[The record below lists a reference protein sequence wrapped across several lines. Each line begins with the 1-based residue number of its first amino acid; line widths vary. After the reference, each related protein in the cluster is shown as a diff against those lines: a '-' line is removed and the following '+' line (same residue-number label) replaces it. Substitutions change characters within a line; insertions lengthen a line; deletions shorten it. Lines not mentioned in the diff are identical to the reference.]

1 MDWLWLAVGLAVLTA
16 GAECL
21 IRGAVALAAAMRVS
35 PLVIGLTVVAFGTST
50 PELVVSLRS
59 GFAGQPEIALGNV
72 IGSNIFNVLV
82 ILGISAIIT
91 PLRVDRQLVR
101 FDVPLMIA
109 MSILVYGLCLDGQL
123 SRIEGA
129 VLATG
134 LVAYTTWSI
143 LKSRRDTNRETV
155 GEFEAEFAEKATST
169 PLQIAFDI
177 VMVIAGLA
185 MLIIGGDLFIG
196 AAVGIARSWGF
207 SELVIGLTL
216 VAAGT
221 SLPEVAASVVAA
233 LKGERDIAVG
243 NVVGSNI
250 FNLMCV
256 AGITGLVVPG
266 GIPVGDMAIARD
278 LPVMVVVAIACMPLF
293 LVGNGVERWEGMIL
307 IAFYV
312 LYACFLVAM
321 AQGNESLIQALTIIG
336 WILAPL
342 AVVAYMTRIGI
353 TLRRKS

>member
-1 MDWLWLAVGLAVLTA
+1 MDWLWLAVGLAVLTG
-16 GAECL
+16 GAEFL

-59 GFAGQPEIALGNV
+59 GFAGQGEIALGNV
-72 IGSNIFNVLV
+72 VGSNIFNVLV

-101 FDVPLMIA
+101 FDVPVMIA
-109 MSILVYGLCLDGQL
+109 LSLLVYGMCFDGRID
-123 SRIEGA
+123 RIEGG
-129 VLATG
+129 VLAIG
-134 LVAYTTWSI
+134 LVAYTGWSI
-143 LKSRRDTNRETV
+143 AKSRRKTNAAIA
-155 GEFEAEFAEKATST
+155 GEFEAEFAEKVAST
-169 PLQIAFDI
+169 PWKLAWDI
-177 VMVIAGLA
+177 VMVIGGLA
-185 MLIIGGDLFIG
+185 MLVVGGDLFIG
-196 AAVGIARSWGF
+196 AAVAIARAWGL

-266 GIPVGDMAIARD
+266 GIPVSDMAIARD
-278 LPVMVVVAIACMPLF
+278 LPVMVMVAVACLPLF

-312 LYACFLVAM
+312 LYACFLVAL
-321 AQGNESLIQALTIIG
+321 AQGNDTMLQTLTIVG

-342 AVVAYMTRIGI
+342 AVVAYVTRIAV
-353 TLRRKS
+353 TFRRGA

>member
-16 GAECL
+16 GAELL

-72 IGSNIFNVLV
+72 VGSNIFNVLV

-101 FDVPLMIA
+101 FDVPVMIA
-109 MSILVYGLCLDGQL
+109 LSLLVYGLCLDG
-123 SRIEGA
+123 RINRLEGGILA
-129 VLATG
+129 VG
-134 LVAYTTWSI
+134 LVVYTIWSI
-143 LKSRRDTNRETV
+143 AKSRRKTDSALA
-155 GEFEAEFAEKATST
+155 GEFEAEFAEKVAST
-169 PLQIAFDI
+169 PWKLAWDI
-177 VMVIAGLA
+177 VMVIGGLA
-185 MLIIGGDLFIG
+185 MLVVGGDFFIG
-196 AAVGIARSWGF
+196 AAVAIARAWGL

-256 AGITGLVVPG
+256 AGITGLAVPG
-266 GIPVGDMAIARD
+266 GIPVSDMAIARD
-278 LPVMVVVAIACMPLF
+278 LPVMVMVAVACLPLF
-293 LVGNGVERWEGMIL
+293 LVGHGVERWEGMIL
-307 IAFYV
+307 IAFYA

-321 AQGNESLIQALTIIG
+321 AQGNDAMFQTLTIVG

-342 AVVAYMTRIGI
+342 AVVAYVTRIAV
-353 TLRRKS
+353 TFRRRG